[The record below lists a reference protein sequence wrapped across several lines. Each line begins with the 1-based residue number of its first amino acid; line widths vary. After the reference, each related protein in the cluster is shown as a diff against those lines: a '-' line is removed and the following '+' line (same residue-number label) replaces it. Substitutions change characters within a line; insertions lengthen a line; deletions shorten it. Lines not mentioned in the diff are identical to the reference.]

1 MHLVIEVSDNGPGIP
16 ESLLLDN
23 QSMLKRGNVNSTG
36 LGIGMAMM
44 REAAQKMN
52 GAIVFENTRPRGMR
66 ARLMLLSRI

>member
-1 MHLVIEVSDNGPGIP
+1 
-16 ESLLLDN
+16 
-23 QSMLKRGNVNSTG
+23 
-36 LGIGMAMM
+36 MM